1 MQLGS
6 GSMYDKDVVGK
17 RIQECRIRNGLTQ
30 QELGARIKFSR
41 SKVSNIE
48 TGRNYVSVPDALLL
62 CKELNVGLDT
72 IFYSKEM
79 GTSDFLSLANNYFI
93 NKKIPKK
100 ERKET
105 LKKLLK
111 YLDFF

>member
-6 GSMYDKDVVGK
+6 GSMYDKEVIGK
-17 RIQECRIRNGLTQ
+17 RIQECRIRNDLTQ
-30 QELGARIKFSR
+30 QELGELICFSR

-62 CKELNVGLDT
+62 CDKLGVSLDT
-72 IFYSKEM
+72 LFYSKEF
-79 GTSDFLSLANNYFI
+79 GTADFLSLANDYFT

-100 ERKET
+100 EREDT
-105 LKKLLK
+105 LK
-111 YLDFF
+111 YLLNYFKII